1 MLGKRAE
8 WMWWIESTS
17 IIMEDEGMMEKQA
30 IELPRVT
37 QGNFAEIISM
47 LFSQEMNCE
56 HILSLLTQNVRE
68 EIPVE

>member
-1 MLGKRAE
+1 
-8 WMWWIESTS
+8 
-17 IIMEDEGMMEKQA
+17 MMEKQA

-56 HILSLLTQNVRE
+56 RILSLLTQNVRE
-68 EIPVE
+68 EVFCNHS